1 MCKSFCL
8 EKYREEVKISRPGQ
22 HWQTSGE
29 FIVRCAF
36 EYCNRKE
43 LGLTELLAN
52 LVVSKKIKGLLFVH
66 SKVLGIY
73 VEITDTLGPGVF
85 DWALCGK
92 AQNGLV
98 PIKA

>member
-66 SKVLGIY
+66 SKVLGI
-73 VEITDTLGPGVF
+73 
-85 DWALCGK
+85 
-92 AQNGLV
+92 
-98 PIKA
+98 